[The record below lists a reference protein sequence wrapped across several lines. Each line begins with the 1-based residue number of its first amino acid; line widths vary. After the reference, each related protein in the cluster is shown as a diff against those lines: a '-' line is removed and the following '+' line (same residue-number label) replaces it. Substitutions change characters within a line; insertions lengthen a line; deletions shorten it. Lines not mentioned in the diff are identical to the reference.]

1 MKKFKDFLIE
11 KEGEDNSNWKKQYI
25 KLEEGFVPPSK
36 MNPII
41 EGFSKSNSIEIM
53 DDTSK
58 QIKMPKKTLLLCR
71 STVRDFLRN
80 KTPKRFEL
88 TTDATPEQIC
98 LILHNAGFKS
108 NEKFNLSDNKVEIS
122 FEPNI
127 ADENDSK
134 LWYIKNKSENKNE
147 VTVCA
152 IVDKEQFEIDTLTE
166 EYQEEGKIHLRYTND
181 IKKDVQRVKFT
192 VDAMYIELSKVDGE
206 NSKLFDPTERGF
218 YDISQKELH
227 LL

>member
-11 KEGEDNSNWKKQYI
+11 KEGEDDGNWKKQYI

-41 EGFSKSNSIEIM
+41 EAFSKSNSIEIM

-80 KTPKRFEL
+80 KTPKKFEL

-98 LILHNAGFKS
+98 LILHSAGFKA
-108 NEKFNLSDNKVEIS
+108 NENFNLSKNKIEIS
-122 FEPNI
+122 FKPDI
-127 ADENDSK
+127 ADENDHK
-134 LWYIKNKSENKNE
+134 LWYIKNKNENKNE
-147 VTVCA
+147 ATVCA

-166 EYQEEGKIHLRYTND
+166 EYQEEGKTHLRYTND
-181 IKKDVQRVKFT
+181 IKKDVERVKFT
-192 VDAMYIELSKVDGE
+192 VDAMYIELTKIDGE

-218 YDISQKELH
+218 YDINQKELH
-227 LL
+227 LM